1 MTKEFSPNDWLDGFI
16 AERSS
21 TPLVALAFGYW
32 VHDLCLRAKWPAI
45 HKLTDD
51 VVYALLTPT
60 GDSILA
66 RATEAEAIQCWG
78 EALRRAESKL
88 AEANAEF
95 SRLATARITRLER
108 RK

>member
-1 MTKEFSPNDWLDGFI
+1 MTEFTYDEWIDGFNPHN
-16 AERSS
+16 SS

-32 VHDLCLRAKWPAI
+32 VHTLFLRAKWPAI

-66 RATEAEAIQCWG
+66 RHTEEEAIQCWG

-95 SRLATARITRLER
+95 SRLATARITRLAR